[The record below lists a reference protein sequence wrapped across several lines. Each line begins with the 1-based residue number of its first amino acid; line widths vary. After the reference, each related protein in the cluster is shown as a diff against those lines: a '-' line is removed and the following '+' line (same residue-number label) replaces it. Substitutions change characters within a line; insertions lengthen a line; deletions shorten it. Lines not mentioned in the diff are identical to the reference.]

1 MDPQTFLDIATKVTK
16 LKMYPYFDIAH
27 YTLMCVAARDDVPAN
42 SSGKVTQHCHIWLFT
57 ARASFTITIARNYV
71 ILDCFNDKLF
81 NGVFNQVCKSRSN
94 VLFSSLCMSLIFSC
108 TVS

>member
-27 YTLMCVAARDDVPAN
+27 FTLMCVAARDDVPAN

-57 ARASFTITIARNYV
+57 ARASFTITVARHYV
-71 ILDCFNDKLF
+71 IWI
-81 NGVFNQVCKSRSN
+81 
-94 VLFSSLCMSLIFSC
+94 VLMTNNLMEFLIQYVKVDQMCYFLLYAC
-108 TVS
+108 P

>member
-42 SSGKVTQHCHIWLFT
+42 SSGKVTQHCHIWLL
-57 ARASFTITIARNYV
+57 TITGFVYNYSSEALCH
-71 ILDCFNDKLF
+71 LDCFNDKYF
-81 NGVFNQVCKSRSN
+81 NGVFNPVCKSRSN

>member
-57 ARASFTITIARNYV
+57 ARASFTITVARHYV
-71 ILDCFNDKLF
+71 IWI
-81 NGVFNQVCKSRSN
+81 
-94 VLFSSLCMSLIFSC
+94 VLMTNNLMEFLIQYVKVDQMCYFLLYAC
-108 TVS
+108 P

>member
-42 SSGKVTQHCHIWLFT
+42 SSGKVTQYCHIWLFT
-57 ARASFTITIARNYV
+57 ARASFTITVARHYV
-71 ILDCFNDKLF
+71 IWI
-81 NGVFNQVCKSRSN
+81 
-94 VLFSSLCMSLIFSC
+94 VLMTNNLMEFLIQYVKVDQMCYFLLYAC
-108 TVS
+108 P

>member
-57 ARASFTITIARNYV
+57 ARASFTITVARHYV
-71 ILDCFNDKLF
+71 IWIVLMT
-81 NGVFNQVCKSRSN
+81 SN
-94 VLFSSLCMSLIFSC
+94 LMEFLIQYVKVDQMCYFLLYAC
-108 TVS
+108 L

>member
-42 SSGKVTQHCHIWLFT
+42 SSGKVTQHSHIWLFT
-57 ARASFTITIARNYV
+57 ARAPFTITVARHYV
-71 ILDCFNDKLF
+71 IWI
-81 NGVFNQVCKSRSN
+81 
-94 VLFSSLCMSLIFSC
+94 VLMTNNLMEFLIQYVKVDQMCYFLLYAC
-108 TVS
+108 P

>member
-57 ARASFTITIARNYV
+57 ALASFTITVARHYV
-71 ILDCFNDKLF
+71 IWI
-81 NGVFNQVCKSRSN
+81 
-94 VLFSSLCMSLIFSC
+94 VLMTNNLMEFLIQFVKVDQMC
-108 TVS
+108 YFLLYACP